1 MDERYP
7 DSVEELLQAL
17 DQVQEAAE
25 RVANERRV
33 AGERGRGLP
42 MSEPPPPRSDEDSYG
57 PTS

>member
-17 DQVQEAAE
+17 DQVHEAAE

-33 AGERGRGLP
+33 AGESERGLP
-42 MSEPPPPRSDEDSYG
+42 ISDPPPPRSDEDIYG